1 MPQVERREPII
12 SAHFKSHQHAT
23 VTPSH
28 THSNRG
34 LFYAFKSFLTIIP
47 DSNSWCLIAQYQQN
61 TEFSVQYFAQGH
73 ATCRLEEP
81 ESDLSIGGW
90 LTPEPFMVVHECTRK
105 PWTTVKTPLM
115 LSRHLFFQEKALL
128 ILARWWKPTTTGIGY
143 PITPNWTIDG

>member
-47 DSNSWCLIAQYQQN
+47 DSQTLDVWS
-61 TEFSVQYFAQGH
+61 H
-73 ATCRLEEP
+73 
-81 ESDLSIGGW
+81 SIGKILNLVFSILPKDMQHADW
-90 LTPEPFMVVHECTRK
+90 RSQRVI
-105 PWTTVKTPLM
+105 
-115 LSRHLFFQEKALL
+115 FQLV
-128 ILARWWKPTTTGIGY
+128 
-143 PITPNWTIDG
+143 DD